1 MPLGRQRQQPPEHPG
16 IPDPAALDQS
26 IEIQPVAHDLL
37 EDLQVEGGVVGD
49 QDTVPVGLEEGGD
62 GVAREEEPAPVV
74 GGRREDQRRD
84 DLRVLVVDQQGL
96 GVDGEQAVEDASL
109 VGRPFLERAIMRS
122 QTALDD
128 HG

>member
-62 GVAREEEPAPVV
+62 GVARRKNP
-74 GGRREDQRRD
+74 RRSS
-84 DLRVLVVDQQGL
+84 
-96 GVDGEQAVEDASL
+96 QAVARTSGGTICGFSSSISR
-109 VGRPFLERAIMRS
+109 VSVSTANRPSKTRPWWGVHS
-122 QTALDD
+122 SNGQ
-128 HG
+128 